1 MKTFVMLMVI
11 VWFVFGISAAY
22 DRGFFD
28 TSAPRSCK
36 FIGSGALT
44 VVAGPLSF
52 AGVHPHAYC

>member
-11 VWFVFGISAAY
+11 VWFVFGISAAH

-28 TSAPRSCK
+28 TAAPRSCT
-36 FIGSGALT
+36 FVGSAALT